1 MERETHVVE
10 REAPIVK
17 DATDARQG
25 TNRPGVIYV
34 LIGGMALA
42 TVAFLAMF
50 LVH

>member
-1 MERETHVVE
+1 MDHESPIIDRER
-10 REAPIVK
+10 PIVK
-17 DATDARQG
+17 EATDARQG

-42 TVAFLAMF
+42 TLAFLAMF

>member
-1 MERETHVVE
+1 MERETHVVD
-10 REAPIVK
+10 REQPIVK

-25 TNRPGVIYV
+25 ATRQGVIYV

>member
-1 MERETHVVE
+1 MERETHIADPE
-10 REAPIVK
+10 RPIVK

-25 TNRPGVIYV
+25 AARQGVIYV